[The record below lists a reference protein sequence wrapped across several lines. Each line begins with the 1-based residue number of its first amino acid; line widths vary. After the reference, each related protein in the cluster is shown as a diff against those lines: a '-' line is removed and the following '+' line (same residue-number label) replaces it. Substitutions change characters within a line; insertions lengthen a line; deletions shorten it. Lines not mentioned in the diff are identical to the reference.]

1 MTREKEI
8 LQKPTDKVEP
18 IVLRDFNSVF
28 SREQIEEIDKRIEKS
43 QRLHDA
49 KLRDTMRKVKD
60 DMYYVNT

>member
-60 DMYYVNT
+60 FPMTD